1 MQLYE
6 EMKTLS
12 TMNRLAVLLG
22 FVSMVLISAA
32 FYVYVYHREDYV
44 QLIFAFLVI
53 GALWYFLQYLKRRKL

>member
-53 GALWYFLQYLKRRKL
+53 GALWYLLQYLKRRKL